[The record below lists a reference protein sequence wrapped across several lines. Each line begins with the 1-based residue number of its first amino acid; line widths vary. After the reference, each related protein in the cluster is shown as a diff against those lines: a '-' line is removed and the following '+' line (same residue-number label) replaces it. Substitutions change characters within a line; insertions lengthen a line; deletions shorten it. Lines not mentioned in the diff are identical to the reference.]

1 MQNYVFYEA
10 FLPTTRLL
18 MHAIWTR
25 RRFTSIER
33 MNAMH
38 RTQSRNLITRVLTV
52 YHVNLSVLQLDP
64 A

>member
-10 FLPTTRLL
+10 FLPITRLL

-33 MNAMH
+33 MNEC
-38 RTQSRNLITRVLTV
+38 TERNLGI
-52 YHVNLSVLQLDP
+52 
-64 A
+64 

>member
-10 FLPTTRLL
+10 F
-18 MHAIWTR
+18 

-38 RTQSRNLITRVLTV
+38 RTQSRNLITLVLTV
-52 YHVNLSVLQLDP
+52 YHVNLPVLQLDP